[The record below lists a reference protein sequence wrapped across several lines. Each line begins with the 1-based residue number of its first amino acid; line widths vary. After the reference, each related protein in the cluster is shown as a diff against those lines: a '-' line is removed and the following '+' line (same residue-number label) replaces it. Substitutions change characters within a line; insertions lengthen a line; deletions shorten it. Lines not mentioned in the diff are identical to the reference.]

1 MSNNSFMKLF
11 NLSDEDF
18 NKTNLSKIRIKNNKF
33 IEVFDVLSQRL
44 KITKFQSF
52 LLFFSFP
59 ILLLCYAIGLLQ
71 IRYNYFFILNSNF
84 FFVFI
89 PLLQCFVE
97 LRGDYNNN
105 AHWTTYWIFVCM
117 ILLFEETIGFIRK
130 YII

>member
-33 IEVFDVLSQRL
+33 IEIFDVLSQRL

-52 LLFFSFP
+52 LLVFAFP
-59 ILLLCYAIGLLQ
+59 VLLLCYAIGLLQ
-71 IRYNYFFILNSNF
+71 IRYNFFFILNSNF

-117 ILLFEETIGFIRK
+117 ILIFEETIGFIRK

>member
-33 IEVFDVLSQRL
+33 IEIFDVLSQRL

-52 LLFFSFP
+52 LLVFAFP
-59 ILLLCYAIGLLQ
+59 VLLLCYAIGLLQ

-105 AHWTTYWIFVCM
+105 AHW
-117 ILLFEETIGFIRK
+117 
-130 YII
+130 YI